1 MTPVYDGMH
10 QVHKKQIRKRRE
22 REKVTIEKFLEVN
35 TFIEVSATQPNV
47 GPFSGRLSSI
57 LVCEL
62 NFFYSDDWAL
72 YLSDFVFTRYY
83 IIIINYLNIVFV
95 SKLEYFF
102 DLNAAK
108 AADVQNVWSEIL
120 AAISSWIVWWKTDFF
135 VASAPFEL
143 KLRWFYN
150 NVQEF
155 FDWNRTR
162 GFVLPSRWE
171 DHWATLRQLA

>member
-1 MTPVYDGMH
+1 MGCTKFTRSKLERGE
-10 QVHKKQIRKRRE
+10 RE

-62 NFFYSDDWAL
+62 DFFGSDGLAL

-83 IIIINYLNIVFV
+83 ILISNYLNIVFV

-102 DLNAAK
+102 YLNAAK
-108 AADVQNVWSEIL
+108 AEDAQNV
-120 AAISSWIVWWKTDFF
+120 
-135 VASAPFEL
+135 
-143 KLRWFYN
+143 
-150 NVQEF
+150 
-155 FDWNRTR
+155 
-162 GFVLPSRWE
+162 
-171 DHWATLRQLA
+171 